1 MYKASWL
8 VWTYHQFLGIYFSQ
22 SFSKTRINAEPLSRK
37 VMPSRC
43 RFLRQSVTLVGA
55 KCLAFED
62 VLKSI
67 IQAQALFSRVA
78 KDGKLDD
85 WEPTFLSDDVGIT
98 ASNRYFQHREE
109 TQPEDVISLDPE
121 IDPHHVLSE
130 AASGNYLHTVNNRVE
145 YYERVEGKEGA
156 PR

>member
-1 MYKASWL
+1 
-8 VWTYHQFLGIYFSQ
+8 
-22 SFSKTRINAEPLSRK
+22 
-37 VMPSRC
+37 MPSRC
-43 RFLRQSVTLVGA
+43 RFLQQSVTLIGA
-55 KCLAFED
+55 KCLAFKD
-62 VLKSI
+62 ILKSI

-109 TQPEDVISLDPE
+109 TQPEDVIFLDPE

-130 AASGNYLHTVNNRVE
+130 AASGNYLYTINNRVE

>member
-1 MYKASWL
+1 M
-8 VWTYHQFLGIYFSQ
+8 
-22 SFSKTRINAEPLSRK
+22 PL
-37 VMPSRC
+37 RC

-55 KCLAFED
+55 KCLAFKD

-67 IQAQALFSRVA
+67 IQAKALFSHIA

-85 WEPTFLSDDVGIT
+85 WEPTFLSDNVGIT

-130 AASGNYLHTVNNRVE
+130 AASGNYLHTINNRVE
-145 YYERVEGKEGA
+145 YYERVEGKEGV

>member
-1 MYKASWL
+1 
-8 VWTYHQFLGIYFSQ
+8 
-22 SFSKTRINAEPLSRK
+22 
-37 VMPSRC
+37 MPSRC
-43 RFLRQSVTLVGA
+43 RYLRQSVTLIGA
-55 KCLAFED
+55 KCPAFED

-67 IQAQALFSRVA
+67 IQAQALFSPVA

-85 WEPTFLSDDVGIT
+85 WDPTFLSDDVGIT

-121 IDPHHVLSE
+121 IDPNHVLSK
-130 AASGNYLHTVNNRVE
+130 AASGDYLHTVNNRVE
-145 YYERVEGKEGA
+145 YYKRVEGKEGA